1 MFSISIYCD
10 TYKNVHHK
18 RVCYDG
24 NFYFWFPHKFP
35 YSGNKN
41 LSFHL
46 PQVHIIGNNHCVNT
60 LREAFKRR
68 NANQFLLSRRD
79 YYERWLSSSAHQI
92 QSEYYGGNR
101 SVSIE
106 YIVLEHFSART
117 HIETEGTP
125 QARTRHAV
133 FHSFF

>member
-10 TYKNVHHK
+10 TYKTVHHK

-68 NANQFLLSRRD
+68 SAEQDVFCCRD
-79 YYERWLSSSAHQI
+79 YFERVVAIFAHQI

-101 SVSIE
+101 SVFIE
-106 YIVLEHFSART
+106 GIVLDHFSAPT
-117 HIETEGTP
+117 HTEIAGSP
-125 QARTRHAV
+125 QAHTHHAV
-133 FHSFF
+133 FH